1 MICLFIFLSRI
12 FSFEVSLNLE
22 SKDGCVTAI
31 IIPKTSKIVKEVE
44 IMVESS
50 MHLFETSTD
59 IFERSCQFV
68 KEIKNRQ
75 DKYASYKVIIPS
87 NIPSNKYIVLVVYCG
102 NQYVYAPPLFKN
114 DDGEIVV
121 VKNFNAKK

>member
-22 SKDGCVTAI
+22 SKDGYFTAI
-31 IIPKTSKIVKEVE
+31 IIPQTRKIVREVE

-50 MHLFETSTD
+50 MDLFESSTN
-59 IFERSCQFV
+59 IFKKSCQFV
-68 KEIKNRQ
+68 KEIENRQ

-102 NQYVYAPPLFKN
+102 NQYVYAPPLYKN
-114 DDGEIVV
+114 DDGEIVE
-121 VKNFNAKK
+121 VKNFNDKK